1 MNTSPTI
8 DEMLEGFM
16 IAISEELLPAL
27 SNPKAQATALMMQSL
42 IQQLRQTLPVYD
54 MYVADEHNAMTQVL
68 RDIAT
73 TLDGVSGPE
82 ANRIHERAATL
93 GKLADVPVPIDPSP
107 VRDAHRAL
115 GFALQDTL
123 TDLDVLQRAGETK
136 ADAALLVLR
145 SHLGPRAIR
154 DVATATIPGGF
165 VGRG

>member
-68 RDIAT
+68 RDIAA

-107 VRDAHRAL
+107 VRDAM
-115 GFALQDTL
+115 

>member
-27 SNPKAQATALMMQSL
+27 SNPKAQATA
-42 IQQLRQTLPVYD
+42 
-54 MYVADEHNAMTQVL
+54 QVL
-68 RDIAT
+68 RDIAA

-115 GFALQDTL
+115 GFALQDTM